1 LHAHASSPW
10 QRRVLQRARVF
21 HAEHALAQQAVERNE
36 GGSAPS
42 TAALR
47 REASAI
53 WGKLEQRIGTS
64 SDMPRAWAQCQS
76 FAVWASRWRKR
87 WGGRVGAL
95 RPREHVPVEVRQR
108 EAVGGAWAEEMR

>member
-53 WGKLEQRIGTS
+53 WGKQGQRIETS
-64 SDMPRAWAQCQS
+64 SDMPRAWAQRQS

-87 WGGRVGAL
+87 WGGLVGAL

-108 EAVGGAWAEEMR
+108 KAVGGV